1 MEVITNRGINIKI
14 NDTKSRDLMDATYN
28 ERMTYFDSLDKR
40 ELVILLEK
48 FVNNEKVTKYY
59 D

>member
-1 MEVITNRGINIKI
+1 MEVITNRGISIKI
-14 NDTKSRDLMDATYN
+14 NDGKSRDLMDATYP
-28 ERMTYFDSLDKR
+28 ERMRYFETLDKR

>member
-1 MEVITNRGINIKI
+1 MEVITNRGISIKI
-14 NDTKSRDLMDATYN
+14 NDNKNRDLMDATYT
-28 ERMTYFDSLDKR
+28 ERMRYYDALEKR

-48 FVNNEKVTKYY
+48 FVNNEKVTRYY